1 VSDYVIDFFRAQGVQ
16 HVFLVSGGASIHL
29 LHSANKLSG
38 ITPVPTHHEQGAA
51 MAADGYSRSSGNLGL
66 AIATSGPGATNL
78 LTGIAGAWFD
88 SIPCIFIS
96 GQVAT
101 FRMKGSIKT
110 RQLGFQET
118 EIVEMA
124 RPITKWAVQIKNIN
138 DIEEVLKKS
147 VEIAIS
153 GRPGPVLIDI
163 PDDIQRS
170 YALFNSASKILPKK
184 KSSSYVLLRKQFK
197 KIERL
202 LKNSKRPLIIL
213 GAGANSE
220 VTRNLSQ
227 NLVSVLNIPVLTT
240 WGAKD
245 LISCDNSKL
254 VGTFGSH
261 GTRYGNFAVQNCD
274 LIIVLG
280 SRLSSRETGGDL
292 QTWAREAKLVH
303 VDIDKG
309 ELDKFKIMGRK
320 LDLKINMD
328 LTYFLPL
335 FTDFAKKQLNNSS
348 YNEWFDWIE
357 QRKRNFKYEVSQN
370 TEELDG
376 YDFYL
381 FLNDFLTKND
391 QIYLDTGCTV
401 AWAMQSLSLQSGVRI
416 FHDFNNTSMGWA
428 LPASI
433 GGSLSA
439 CQKRTTVISGDGSIM
454 MNIQELATAMRYTPN
469 LKIIVL
475 NNSGYGMVRQTED
488 QWLDGVNVGT
498 NSKTGDLLFP
508 NFSELA
514 NSFGYKVGIAST
526 HKELKSQ
533 LQSLYID
540 NSIGFLEVKIND
552 NSKVIPQTRYGY
564 PLEDSE
570 PILSRDELRS
580 NMIIP
585 ILKD

>member
-1 VSDYVIDFFRAQGVQ
+1 MSDYIIDFFRAQGLQ

-101 FRMKGSIKT
+101 FRMKGSINT

-124 RPITKWAVQIKNIN
+124 RPITKWAVQIKNIS

-147 VEIAIS
+147 VDIAIS

-170 YALFNSASKILPKK
+170 YALFNSASKILPQKTY
-184 KSSSYVLLRKQFK
+184 SSNVLLRKQFK

-213 GAGANSE
+213 GAGANT
-220 VTRNLSQ
+220 VATRIPSQ

-328 LTYFLPL
+328 LTYFLPM
-335 FTDFAKKQLNNSS
+335 FTDFARKQLNNYS
-348 YNEWFDWIE
+348 YKEWFDWIE
-357 QRKRNFKYEVSQN
+357 QRKRNFKYKVSQN
-370 TEELDG
+370 KEELDG

-381 FLNDFLTKND
+381 ILNDFLNEND

-401 AWAMQSLSLQSGVRI
+401 AWAMQSLSLPSGVRI

-439 CQKRTTVISGDGSIM
+439 SQKRTTVISGDGSIM

-488 QWLDGVNVGT
+488 QWLDGINVGT
-498 NSKTGDLLFP
+498 NSKNGDLLFP

-570 PILSRDELRS
+570 PILSREELRS